1 MRRLNSLVVLAALGQ
16 STACQIANG
25 STDLEEAAQQ
35 SELLL
40 WLLPKTV
47 PVCARL
53 LAIKGL
59 VEFQMTLQTFPLR
72 PEKKYFPPVA

>member
-1 MRRLNSLVVLAALGQ
+1 MRQLNSLVFLAALRK

-25 STDLEEAAQQ
+25 RTDLEEATQQ
-35 SELLL
+35 SQLLL

-53 LAIKGL
+53 LAIRGL

-72 PEKKYFPPVA
+72 PERKDFPLVA